1 MLDDEQSETLT
12 FGLTVA
18 LQRQQQQLNQ
28 IMQERMQ
35 RAADGEAH
43 VSEWEMDRFNSL
55 LYRVSRLTRLITTVG
70 NAPESE
76 QSHRAE

>member
-1 MLDDEQSETLT
+1 MLDDEQSEMLT

-18 LQRQQQQLNQ
+18 LQGQQRMLNQ
-28 IMQERMQ
+28 IMQERLQ

-43 VSEWEMDRFNSL
+43 VSEWKMDRFNNL

-70 NAPESE
+70 SAQTDE
-76 QSHRAE
+76 